1 MVGTEIDESKR
12 IKVMKKLLSGVAIG
26 TLLTA
31 VILTTPHPLINSL
44 TGSSANAASTSIY
57 RQLDLFGD
65 VFEQVRSKYV
75 DTVDDAELMEAAIDG
90 MLSSLDPHTSYL
102 NAEAFSDMEV
112 STSGEFGGLG
122 IEVTIENEMIKVVAP
137 IDDTPASRAG
147 LISGDL
153 ISHVDGISIV
163 GLSMNDA
170 IEKMRG
176 PEGTS
181 ITVTIV
187 RGELEPFDV
196 TLERAVIAIESVRS
210 REIDNIG
217 YVRIST
223 FSRKSDSGV
232 HKAMAKLNK
241 SLGKDIDGYILDLRS
256 NPGGLLDQAVA
267 VTDAFLE
274 RGEIVS
280 TSGRQPRDSQRH
292 NARAGDL
299 ANGKPIIILIDGGS
313 ASASEIVAGAL
324 KDHRRATLLGTK
336 TFGKGTVQTVIPLNN
351 GNDGALRLTTAKYY
365 TPSGQSIHEVGIEP
379 DIEVTLPEPTL
390 DEEGA
395 PVEIEDTQLNR
406 AVELIKEMANGDH
419 QSAAVAG

>member
-1 MVGTEIDESKR
+1 MTD
-12 IKVMKKLLSGVAIG
+12 
-26 TLLTA
+26 A
-31 VILTTPHPLINSL
+31 V
-44 TGSSANAASTSIY
+44 
-57 RQLDLFGD
+57 
-65 VFEQVRSKYV
+65 
-75 DTVDDAELMEAAIDG
+75 
-90 MLSSLDPHTSYL
+90 
-102 NAEAFSDMEV
+102 
-112 STSGEFGGLG
+112 
-122 IEVTIENEMIKVVAP
+122 
-137 IDDTPASRAG
+137 
-147 LISGDL
+147 
-153 ISHVDGISIV
+153 
-163 GLSMNDA
+163 
-170 IEKMRG
+170 EKMRG

-181 ITVTIV
+181 ITITIV
-187 RGELEPFDV
+187 RGETEPFDV

-217 YVRIST
+217 YVRIAT

-241 SLGKDIDGYILDLRS
+241 SLGKDVDGYILDLRS

-379 DIEVTLPEPTL
+379 DIEVTLPEPAL
-390 DEEGA
+390 DEEGN
-395 PVEIEDTQLNR
+395 PVEFEDTQLNR

>member
-1 MVGTEIDESKR
+1 
-12 IKVMKKLLSGVAIG
+12 MKKLLLGVVIG
-26 TLLTA
+26 TLTTA
-31 VILTTPHPLINSL
+31 FVLSLPLAPSSYSGL
-44 TGSSANAASTSIY
+44 SANAASTSIY

-75 DTVDDAELMEAAIDG
+75 DSVDDGELMEAAIEG
-90 MLSSLDPHTSYL
+90 MLSSLDPHSSYL
-102 NAEAFSDMEV
+102 NPNAFSDMEI

-122 IEVTIENEMIKVVAP
+122 IEVTMESEMIKVVAP

-147 LISGDL
+147 IVSGDL
-153 ISHVDGISIV
+153 ISHVDGLSII
-163 GLSMNDA
+163 GMTMSDA
-170 IEKMRG
+170 IDKMRG

-181 ITVTIV
+181 ITVTIL
-187 RGELEPFDV
+187 RGDLAPFDV
-196 TLERAVIAIESVRS
+196 TLERATIAIESVRS
-210 REIDNIG
+210 REIENFG
-217 YVRIST
+217 YVRIAT

-232 HKAMAKLNK
+232 QKAMAQLHK
-241 SLGKDIDGYILDLRS
+241 SLGSGMEGLIIDLRS

-299 ANGKPIIILIDGGS
+299 AEGLPIVILIDGGS

-324 KDHRRATLLGTK
+324 RDHRRATLVGTK

-365 TPSGQSIHEVGIEP
+365 TPSGQSIHEIGIAP
-379 DIEVTLPEPTL
+379 DIVVELPDPQL
-390 DEEGA
+390 DEEGR
-395 PVEIEDTQLNR
+395 PVPIDDIQLDRAIEILT
-406 AVELIKEMANGDH
+406 EMARGEE
-419 QSAAVAG
+419 QSAAIAN